1 MLEYGTSNCCR
12 LPGYYSCLKKL
23 LGICGYFNVSRL
35 ICFCLFPVLYICL
48 QSIENMANW
57 VVFGKPQMK
66 VVLALEG
73 PGFYQETFEL
83 FQERNVHM
91 FFVREERALWTHI

>member
-1 MLEYGTSNCCR
+1 
-12 LPGYYSCLKKL
+12 
-23 LGICGYFNVSRL
+23 
-35 ICFCLFPVLYICL
+35 
-48 QSIENMANW
+48 MANW

-91 FFVREERALWTHI
+91 FFFREERPLWTHI